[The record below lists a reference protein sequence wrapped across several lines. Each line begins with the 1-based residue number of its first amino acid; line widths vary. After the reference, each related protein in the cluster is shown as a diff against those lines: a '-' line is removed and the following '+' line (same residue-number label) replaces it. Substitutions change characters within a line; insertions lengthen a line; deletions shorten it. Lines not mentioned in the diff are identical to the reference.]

1 MKDDHRLTDKQRHFI
16 RTYTIIDLF
25 TSWVLTKKRR
35 AKLQKIVDETK
46 EFKKIAAEK
55 KKQ

>member
-1 MKDDHRLTDKQRHFI
+1 MKDDQPLTNKQRHVI
-16 RTYTIIDLF
+16 RTYNIIDLF

>member
-1 MKDDHRLTDKQRHFI
+1 MKDDPNLTGKQRHVI
-16 RTYTIIDLF
+16 RTYNIIDLF
-25 TSWVLTKKRR
+25 SSWVLTKKRR

-46 EFKKIAAEK
+46 EFKKTAAEK